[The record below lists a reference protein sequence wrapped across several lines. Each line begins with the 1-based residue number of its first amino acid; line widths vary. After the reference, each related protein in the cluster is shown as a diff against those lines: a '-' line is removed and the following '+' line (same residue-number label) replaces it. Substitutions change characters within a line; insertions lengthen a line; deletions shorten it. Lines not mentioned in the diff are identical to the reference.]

1 MKNSKI
7 LSLILVMAMLF
18 SLASC
23 SLFKKGAEKGEAS
36 ETEIL
41 WQNATYTEDTT
52 IGSGSKTVL
61 VSVIA
66 LEKTVKITLKT
77 DCDNLGDALV
87 ETGLAEG
94 ENSTYGLYVKKVN
107 GISADY
113 DKDKAY
119 WGFCIDGE
127 ALPYGVSDAEI
138 SGGESYELVYTK

>member
-23 SLFKKGAEKGEAS
+23 SLFGKDAEEDEAS
-36 ETEIL
+36 ATEIL
-41 WQNATYTEDTT
+41 WQNATYTEDATVGNGAKT
-52 IGSGSKTVL
+52 IM

-66 LEKTVKITLKT
+66 LEKTVKITVKT
-77 DCDNLGDALV
+77 DRDNLGDALI
-87 ETGLAEG
+87 ESGLAEG
-94 ENSTYGLYVKKVN
+94 DNGAYGLYVKKVN